1 MFWAVGM
8 VQAVL
13 QGVDGHRAT
22 FLEGQYVC
30 KDEDGFALEPI
41 GRENVWLQ
49 EVWHKALVDGFQ
61 EGRCVNRLVDFGQE
75 VTKQQLHCQ
84 PTTSYGVASCPSTG
98 LVTNPLT
105 IYIRIIVKSTVEIR
119 EGERKSMKFWKT
131 YKICSSW
138 QNSKFAMFDPK
149 NYIAEGFF

>member
-1 MFWAVGM
+1 MFWAVCM
-8 VQAVL
+8 VEAVL
-13 QGVDGHRAT
+13 QGVDGHRST

-75 VTKQQLHCQ
+75 VTKQELHCQ

-98 LVTNPLT
+98 LVTNSLT
-105 IYIRIIVKSTVEIR
+105 IYIIIVHPNR
-119 EGERKSMKFWKT
+119 EF
-131 YKICSSW
+131 I
-138 QNSKFAMFDPK
+138 
-149 NYIAEGFF
+149 

>member
-8 VQAVL
+8 VEAVL

-30 KDEDGFALEPI
+30 KDEDGFALKPI

-61 EGRCVNRLVDFGQE
+61 EGRCVYRLVDFGQE
-75 VTKQQLHCQ
+75 VTKQELHCQ
-84 PTTSYGVASCPSTG
+84 PTTSYGVTSCPSTG
-98 LVTNPLT
+98 LVTNSLT
-105 IYIRIIVKSTVEIR
+105 IYIRIIVKSTLEIR

-131 YKICSSW
+131 CKICSSVKI
-138 QNSKFAMFDPK
+138 QNLPCLTQKTILRKAF
-149 NYIAEGFF
+149 